1 MKDNIYTIK
10 NLCDE
15 LNQPRQKI
23 RRRLEKLEIKA
34 INEDTRTYE
43 NEPLEYDHQTFL
55 KLAEEF
61 DVRIDNKDCTASV
74 QQRTT
79 NEQHRTTEETSKDK
93 LIKVLEEQLEEAN
106 KSRANLEKLLDQQQQ
121 LTLVSNKRLENLK
134 LELEEK
140 EKTEDV
146 KITASEKG
154 RKQKQSFWQ
163 KIFKKKEG

>member
-1 MKDNIYTIK
+1 MKNNIYTIK

-34 INEDTRTYE
+34 FNEDTRTYE
-43 NEPLEYDHQTFL
+43 NEPLKYDHQAFL

-61 DVRIDNKDCTASV
+61 DVRIDNKECTASV

-79 NEQHRTTEETSKDK
+79 NEQHRTAEEISKDK

-121 LTLVSNKRLENLK
+121 LTLISNKKLESLK

-140 EKTEDV
+140 DQEIKDDE
-146 KITASEKG
+146 
-154 RKQKQSFWQ
+154 
-163 KIFKKKEG
+163 KKKWWQFFK

>member
-1 MKDNIYTIK
+1 M
-10 NLCDE
+10 
-15 LNQPRQKI
+15 
-23 RRRLEKLEIKA
+23 
-34 INEDTRTYE
+34 
-43 NEPLEYDHQTFL
+43 

-61 DVRIDNKDCTASV
+61 DIRIDNKDCTASV

-121 LTLVSNKRLENLK
+121 LTLVSNKKIELLR

-140 EKTEDV
+140 E
-146 KITASEKG
+146 SEKQIDEG
-154 RKQKQSFWQ
+154 INKEEIK
-163 KIFKKKEG
+163 KDEKKKWWQFFR

>member
-1 MKDNIYTIK
+1 MKEKIYTIK

-15 LNQPRQKI
+15 LNQPRQKV

-34 INEDTRTYE
+34 INKDTRIYE
-43 NEPLEYDHQTFL
+43 NESLEYDHQAFL

-61 DVRIDNKDCTASV
+61 DVRIDNKECTASV

-79 NEQHRTTEETSKDK
+79 NEQHRTAKETSKDK

-121 LTLVSNKRLENLK
+121 LTLISNKKLESLK

-140 EKTEDV
+140 E
-146 KITASEKG
+146 SETQIDEGINKEEM
-154 RKQKQSFWQ
+154 KKDE
-163 KIFKKKEG
+163 KKKWRRAEWI

>member
-43 NEPLEYDHQTFL
+43 NESLEYDHQAFL

-61 DVRIDNKDCTASV
+61 DVQIDKNECTTSV

-79 NEQHRTTEETSKDK
+79 NEQHRTAEETSKDK
-93 LIKVLEEQLEEAN
+93 LIKVLENQLEEAN

-121 LTLVSNKRLENLK
+121 LTLISNKKLEALR
-134 LELEEK
+134 LELEDSEV
-140 EKTEDV
+140 ED
-146 KITASEKG
+146 KNSE
-154 RKQKQSFWQ
+154 Q
-163 KIFKKKEG
+163 KKKRKWYDIFNRNK

>member
-43 NEPLEYDHQTFL
+43 NEPLEYDHQAFL

-61 DVRIDNKDCTASV
+61 DVRIDNKECTASV

-79 NEQHRTTEETSKDK
+79 NEQHRTAEETSKDK

>member
-34 INEDTRTYE
+34 INEDTRTYD
-43 NEPLEYDHQTFL
+43 NEPLEYDHQAFL
-55 KLAEEF
+55 KLAKEF
-61 DVRIDNKDCTASV
+61 DVKINNTECTASV
-74 QQRTT
+74 QHRTA
-79 NEQHRTTEETSKDK
+79 NEQHRTAEETSKDK

-121 LTLVSNKRLENLK
+121 LTLISNKKIESLK
-134 LELEEK
+134 LQIEENK
-140 EKTEDV
+140 DSST
-146 KITASEKG
+146 T
-154 RKQKQSFWQ
+154 
-163 KIFKKKEG
+163 KKKWWHFFK

>member
-1 MKDNIYTIK
+1 M
-10 NLCDE
+10 
-15 LNQPRQKI
+15 
-23 RRRLEKLEIKA
+23 
-34 INEDTRTYE
+34 
-43 NEPLEYDHQTFL
+43 

-61 DVRIDNKDCTASV
+61 DIRIDNKDCTASV

-121 LTLVSNKRLENLK
+121 LTLISNKKLESLK

-140 EKTEDV
+140 E
-146 KITASEKG
+146 SETQIDEGINKEEM
-154 RKQKQSFWQ
+154 KKDE
-163 KIFKKKEG
+163 KKKWWQIFR

>member
-15 LNQPRQKI
+15 LNEPRQKI

-43 NEPLEYDHQTFL
+43 NEPLEYDHQAFL

-61 DVRIDNKDCTASV
+61 DVRIDNKECTASV
-74 QQRTT
+74 QQRTA
-79 NEQHRTTEETSKDK
+79 NEHHRTAEETSKDK
-93 LIKVLEEQLEEAN
+93 LIKVLEEQIEEAN

-121 LTLVSNKRLENLK
+121 LTLISNKEFESLK
-134 LELEEK
+134 LEFEVKEQLTKKQEK
-140 EKTEDV
+140 KWY
-146 KITASEKG
+146 
-154 RKQKQSFWQ
+154 Q
-163 KIFKKKEG
+163 IFKR

>member
-1 MKDNIYTIK
+1 MKEKIYTLK
-10 NLCDE
+10 NLSDE
-15 LNQPRQKI
+15 LNKNRQKV

-34 INEDTRTYE
+34 INKDTRIYE
-43 NEPLEYDHQTFL
+43 NESLEYDHQAFL

-61 DVRIDNKDCTASV
+61 DVRIDNKECTASV

-79 NEQHRTTEETSKDK
+79 NEQHRTAEETSKDK

-121 LTLVSNKRLENLK
+121 LTLISNKKLESLK

-140 EKTEDV
+140 E
-146 KITASEKG
+146 SEKQIDEEIN
-154 RKQKQSFWQ
+154 KEEMK
-163 KIFKKKEG
+163 KDEKKKWWQIFR

>member
-1 MKDNIYTIK
+1 MKEKIYTIK

-23 RRRLEKLEIKA
+23 RRRLEKFEIKA

-43 NEPLEYDHQTFL
+43 NEPLEYDHQAFL

-61 DVRIDNKDCTASV
+61 DVQIRDEGFMSSV
-74 QQRTT
+74 QHRTTECTT

-93 LIKVLEEQLEEAN
+93 LIKVLEKQLEESN

-121 LTLVSNKRLENLK
+121 LTLVSNKKIESLR

-140 EKTEDV
+140 E
-146 KITASEKG
+146 SEKQIDEG
-154 RKQKQSFWQ
+154 
-163 KIFKKKEG
+163 INKEEKPNGTNFF